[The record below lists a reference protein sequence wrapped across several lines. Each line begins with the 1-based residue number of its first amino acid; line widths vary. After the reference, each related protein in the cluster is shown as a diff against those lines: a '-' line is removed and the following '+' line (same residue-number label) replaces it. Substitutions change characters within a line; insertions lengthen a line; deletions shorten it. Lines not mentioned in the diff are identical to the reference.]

1 MKIDPTMQLNVAIME
16 INNKVIVIG
25 NVKVKITDLPEHE
38 ETTIGTHQGKGEGVK
53 WDEGKKF

>member
-1 MKIDPTMQLNVAIME
+1 ME